1 MAEDEVMDEAVE
13 KGPDSDDRWNEQL
26 GPDFGA
32 KVWGVGDQERLI
44 AYRMRCSLD
53 TCYVCQFSYF

>member
-32 KVWGVGDQERLI
+32 KVWGSEGLKEVWSND
-44 AYRMRCSLD
+44 
-53 TCYVCQFSYF
+53 SYDDGYHGTT